1 MIDWEEVK
9 TMMIDLEKVII
20 RKKGIGHLFINKI
33 DSASVI
39 RSLKIIINYK
49 FIQQFR

>member
-1 MIDWEEVK
+1 M
-9 TMMIDLEKVII
+9 EKVII
-20 RKKGIGHLFINKI
+20 GKKGIGHLFINKI

-39 RSLKIIINYK
+39 RSLEMIIDYK